1 MHESMY
7 FAVFIVIEIFVVAV
21 MFFDLSDYSF
31 QFLAL
36 VLLVIAGGFLFR
48 WCQGIRQRN
57 RLAREYRGSAV
68 IHLRSDSGQEI
79 DHAFSVKILKVD
91 GEKAAS
97 FLYKWP
103 SKHAVYVKPGV
114 HSMEVR
120 ADWLM
125 RVGWHRCGFAYTV
138 EKLPEV
144 AVEAGADYAL
154 EYEVRDD
161 TWTLFRL
168 KNNHEIDGRGVIAAQ
183 FAYPAHVEEQD
194 STAALRPLA
203 VILGMAL
210 MAAMIFIWK

>member
-1 MHESMY
+1 M
-7 FAVFIVIEIFVVAV
+7 FLIVFIVIVIFVIAL
-21 MFFDLSDYSF
+21 MFFVPLDYSF

-36 VLLVIAGGFLFR
+36 VLFVIAGGYLFR
-48 WCQGIRQRN
+48 WCREIRQRN

-68 IHLRSDSGQEI
+68 IHLRPSPGQEI

-103 SKHAVYVKPGV
+103 SKYAVYVKPGV

-120 ADWLM
+120 ADWLI
-125 RVGWHRCGFAYTV
+125 RVGWHRCGVAYTV

-154 EYEVRDD
+154 EYEVKDD

-168 KNNHEIDGRGVIAAQ
+168 KNNHEIDSYGVIAAQ
-183 FAYPAHVEEQD
+183 FVSPGHATEQNH
-194 STAALRPLA
+194 TAALLPLA
-203 VILGMAL
+203 VILGMAA
-210 MAAMIFIWK
+210 MAFMIFVW